1 MAKEGGFRF
10 KSPQTHV
17 SNADTTTKNNHRN
30 YNYRRRH
37 FNAPKQFSFI
47 VFYTG
52 NSTGNSNCY
61 HVKRIP
67 KKKRKKAE
75 KFFVDVYSPFI
86 M

>member
-1 MAKEGGFRF
+1 MQTRQQKITTGIIITVEGILT
-10 KSPQTHV
+10 P
-17 SNADTTTKNNHRN
+17 
-30 YNYRRRH
+30 
-37 FNAPKQFSFI
+37 PKQFSFI

-67 KKKRKKAE
+67 KKKKKRKKAE